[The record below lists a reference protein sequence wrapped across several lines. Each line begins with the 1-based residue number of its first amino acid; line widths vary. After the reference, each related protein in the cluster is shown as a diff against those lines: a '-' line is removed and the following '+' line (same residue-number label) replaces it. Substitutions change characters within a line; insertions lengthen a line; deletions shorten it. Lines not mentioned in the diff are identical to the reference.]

1 MSKKMECKFCK
12 LESMYMK
19 NHMVVHLGYKM
30 NNGKMQGGGIVLMC
44 WARVKALLFSSSGM
58 WPAIL
63 DEILDEI
70 LDDYVE
76 DGGRRCG

>member
-1 MSKKMECKFCK
+1 MARCKGAVF
-12 LESMYMK
+12 
-19 NHMVVHLGYKM
+19 
-30 NNGKMQGGGIVLMC
+30 VLMC

-63 DEILDEI
+63 DEILD
-70 LDDYVE
+70 DYVE